1 MASVRTEEN
10 SENFIHRSNSLPVHI
25 YENQTGNGK
34 IQFEKLNGHPI
45 TRSQSLPDP
54 LCSTVVKYD
63 GRSALDIVF
72 NRPSSFQE
80 SDNSPK
86 SSPGKAMR
94 SRDDVGED
102 NLGVPTNVTP
112 DNVDT
117 FTFYQ
122 LFGIPSPDAFD
133 IKYLRKVYHK
143 ACLVYHPDKRKSV
156 SKDADGVED
165 NRVFLKLQEGFNVLS
180 DDDKRRVYDSQLP
193 FDESTPTEAFLDKKM
208 KKNPK
213 SFYTIFDP
221 VFKRNGR
228 FAVKKP
234 IPNIGDDNTPIEEVL
249 RFYEYWVNFES
260 WRDFSGKDS
269 EYNPDDATSREEKR
283 WMQKENEKIGKKLK
297 KKEMDRIIDFVTL
310 AQRKDPRI
318 IADKEAR
325 RQAKEAEKFAKEAEE
340 RKKAEEAAAA
350 IAAAEQAELEAK
362 EAATASKAD
371 REKMKKI
378 MSKARNILRKLLR
391 HTAVIGLGDG
401 AYGILTD
408 EEQEF
413 LCANSSLE
421 ELNLMNDAMGSE
433 QATKDPAVFISEGAE
448 IVKNLLI
455 ELKDRKNRELEEEKR
470 AKEAKKVVAADK
482 TNDPKAEIAREWSR
496 DHLSMLAKGV
506 AKFPAGQTN
515 RWGLITQ
522 FMNDSVRPSIPYSQ
536 DECVKAAFNAA
547 KNVQVGKKK

>member
-1 MASVRTEEN
+1 M
-10 SENFIHRSNSLPVHI
+10 
-25 YENQTGNGK
+25 YENPTDLSKQ
-34 IQFEKLNGHPI
+34 QFEKLNGHPI
-45 TRSQSLPDP
+45 IRSQSLPDP

-63 GRSALDIVF
+63 GRTALDIVF
-72 NRPSSFQE
+72 NRPGTIQE
-80 SDNSPK
+80 TFVAEK
-86 SSPGKAMR
+86 SSPGKSGMR
-94 SRDDVGED
+94 LRDDVGDD
-102 NLGVPTNVTP
+102 NTGVPTNVTP

-143 ACLVYHPDKRKSV
+143 ACLLYHPDKMKSV
-156 SKDADGVED
+156 AKDADGVED

-234 IPNIGDDNTPIEEVL
+234 IPNLGDENTPIEEVL
-249 RFYEYWVNFES
+249 KFYEYWVNFES

-362 EAATASKAD
+362 EAANASKAD
-371 REKMKKI
+371 REKMKKV

-413 LCANSSLE
+413 LCANCSLE
-421 ELNLMNDAMGSE
+421 ELNLMNDSMGSE
-433 QATKDPAVFISEGAE
+433 PATKDPSVFIPEGAE
-448 IVKNLLI
+448 VVKNLLV
-455 ELKDRKNRELEEEKR
+455 ELKDRKSRELEEEKR
-470 AKEAKKVVAADK
+470 AKEAKKASAVAEK
-482 TNDPKAEIAREWSR
+482 TNDPKAEIVREWSR
-496 DHLSMLAKGV
+496 DQLSFLAKGV

-522 FMNDSVRPSIPYSQ
+522 FMNDSLRPTVPYTQ